1 MEYLA
6 KKQGLWME
14 GAYSR
19 LRLITPPPIV
29 LPFGL
34 SGYANGNVYVFCE
47 DYFDSAT
54 RVRRGRL
61 YQSAGRNGDRFEEVS
76 LFPYPS
82 PSNGCPIDE
91 IYETAR
97 LTIKAGQEVI
107 LGDNLAQTYWTV
119 VLAERRGLDAYYI
132 TLKSKTF
139 FGVLPEPIPDEIPE
153 KNRIDILN
161 ALDALVEAASVQA
174 PQPVIDAC
182 RNAASH
188 MISAKFPESNP
199 DGRLDLGAL
208 VKWLIGQ
215 GKLKKCTD
223 TADSILYLLEA
234 STSHLVNQLHSRVK
248 ANAAAAH
255 GTRPVTQEDAN
266 LAVCAVAFLLQDFEW
281 SERQA
286 L

>member
-6 KKQGLWME
+6 KKHGLWME

-76 LFPYPS
+76 FFPYPS

-97 LTIKAGQEVI
+97 LTVKAGQEVI

-139 FGVLPEPIPDEIPE
+139 FGVLPELTPDEIPE
-153 KNRIDILN
+153 KNRTDIIN
-161 ALDALVEAASVQA
+161 ALISVVEVAPMQA
-174 PQPVIDAC
+174 PQSVIDAC

-199 DGRLDLGAL
+199 EGKLDLGKL
-208 VKWLIGQ
+208 VKWLIDQ
-215 GKLKKCTD
+215 SKFKKCTD

-234 STSHLVNQLHSRVK
+234 STSHLVNQLHSRGK
-248 ANAAAAH
+248 ANAAAAN
-255 GTRPVTQEDAN
+255 GTRPVSQRDAD
-266 LAVCAVAFLLQDFEW
+266 LAVSAIAFLLQDFGWAANEG
-281 SERQA
+281 
-286 L
+286 